1 MFRRG
6 FTIIEVSLFLAI
18 TALIFLGVTIGVQSS
33 IFNQR
38 YNDSVQ
44 SFADFLRN
52 IYSEVMNVQSAGK
65 GNSETAIYGKLVTF
79 GEEGIANSDEIF
91 VYDVIGK
98 ADTDVSNG
106 RALDVSRMGR
116 IGANVVMKDGDSVV
130 AAGIV
135 ESYRPKWGALIQ
147 TTAGRPFELFK
158 GALLVIR
165 HPKSGT
171 VYTYAKTDKAINV
184 NSALGAGK
192 SVKDML
198 ELGRS
203 NYNGFSLQT
212 VDFCVQPDG
221 TDGTD
226 GSDNRADVRL
236 RLDAKNSAGVE
247 VFFDEN
253 NNCGK

>member
-1 MFRRG
+1 MLRFRRG

-18 TALIFLGVTIGVQSS
+18 TALIFLGVTVGVQSS

-52 IYSEVMNVQSAGK
+52 IYSEVTNVQSAGK

-79 GEEGIANSDEIF
+79 GEEGITNSDEVF

-98 ADTDVSNG
+98 ADTDISNG
-106 RALDVSRMGR
+106 KALEVLKMGK
-116 IGANVVMKDGDSVV
+116 IGANVVMKDGSSVV

-135 ESYRPKWGALIQ
+135 ESYRPKWGASIQ
-147 TTAGRPFELFK
+147 TTAGKPFKQFK
-158 GALLVIR
+158 GALLVVR

-184 NSALGAGK
+184 NNALGVGK

-198 ELGRS
+198 ELDRS
-203 NYNGFSLQT
+203 GYNGFSLQT
-212 VDFCVQPDG
+212 VDFCIKP
-221 TDGTD
+221 D
-226 GSDNRADVRL
+226 GSDNRADIRL
-236 RLDAKNSAGVE
+236 RSDAKNAAGVE
-247 VFFDEN
+247 VFYDEN